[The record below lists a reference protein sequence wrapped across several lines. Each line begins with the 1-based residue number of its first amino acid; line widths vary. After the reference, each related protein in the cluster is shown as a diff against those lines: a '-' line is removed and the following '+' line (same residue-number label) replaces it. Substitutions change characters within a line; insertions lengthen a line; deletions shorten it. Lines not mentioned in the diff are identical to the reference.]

1 MASFWN
7 RLQKEK
13 SLRDPFGISCLNL
26 LAACC
31 AIICS
36 SVIYLTPSI
45 LYVNTT
51 STHPAGREVD
61 TVLSPQD
68 VRLSSLSSGRW
79 TQPLVLTKAVQSVSN
94 GWLCSYWNR
103 HNTQATCMIIFAFRL
118 HHYFIGLCIYSRGGV
133 YIHFRL
139 FELCLGIKSTIWL
152 KKTIKTPRK
161 LVQISLN
168 WSQLCSFWLH
178 TWKATQQYQ
187 E

>member
-1 MASFWN
+1 MFPPMYHLSHYNTSRQQLIMHKKNLNLNLNLFTGVTSPRVCEGLVASFWN

-103 HNTQATCMIIFAFRL
+103 HNAQATCMIIFAFRL
-118 HHYFIGLCIYSRGGV
+118 HHYFIGLCIYSRGV
-133 YIHFRL
+133 YT
-139 FELCLGIKSTIWL
+139 S
-152 KKTIKTPRK
+152 
-161 LVQISLN
+161 ISVYLN
-168 WSQLCSFWLH
+168 CV
-178 TWKATQQYQ
+178 
-187 E
+187 